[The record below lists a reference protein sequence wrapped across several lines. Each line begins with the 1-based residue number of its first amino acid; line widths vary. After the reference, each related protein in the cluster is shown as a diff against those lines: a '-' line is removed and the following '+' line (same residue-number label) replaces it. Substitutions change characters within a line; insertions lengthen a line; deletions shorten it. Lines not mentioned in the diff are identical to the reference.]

1 MPKYIPSMPFE
12 DCWSSV
18 GDITFFHIDG
28 ICYWKSKAHP
38 VFPGTL
44 GQMEAQSVHLRA
56 LQAWRQLDPS
66 VQESWN
72 SMAVNVPSH
81 RPPFR
86 KDHHISGYNLFVSA
100 YHGYAQLGNERV
112 PVLHTPEPF
121 PTYTAEF
128 HSVVVAG
135 EDSLV
140 LRFHFICDKNAEASR
155 YRLLTKLQ
163 FTEPG
168 AGRNGGYLR
177 NFISA
182 APFTSPDCI
191 VDVPVPGYK
200 DVWDL
205 DLPAYQ
211 VHCRYLLL
219 DSQTGFRSNYQKL
232 SFQISV
238 T

>member
-18 GDITFFHIDG
+18 GDITFYHRDG
-28 ICYWKSKAHP
+28 VCYWKFRSKP
-38 VFPGTL
+38 EFTGTICQL
-44 GQMEAQSVHLRA
+44 EALSVHQRA
-56 LQAWRQLDPS
+56 LLSWRALEPS
-66 VQESWN
+66 TQEEWN
-72 SMAVNVPSH
+72 TLAVNVPSH

-100 YHGYAQLGNERV
+100 YHGFAQLGDEKV
-112 PVLHTPEPF
+112 PVPLAPQPF
-121 PTYTAEF
+121 PPYSAEY
-128 HSVVVAG
+128 HSVIVCG
-135 EDSLV
+135 EDDLV
-140 LRFHFICDKNAEASR
+140 LRFHIFCDKNVLPSR

-177 NFISA
+177 NFLSSA
-182 APFTSPDCI
+182 PCSSSDCI

-200 DVWDL
+200 EIWNL
-205 DLPAYQ
+205 DLNSYQ

-219 DSQTGFRSNYQKL
+219 DSVTGLRCNFKKI
-232 SFQISV
+232 SFQITLV
-238 T
+238 

>member
-1 MPKYIPSMPFE
+1 
-12 DCWSSV
+12 
-18 GDITFFHIDG
+18 
-28 ICYWKSKAHP
+28 
-38 VFPGTL
+38 
-44 GQMEAQSVHLRA
+44 MEAQAVHLRA

-100 YHGYAQLGNERV
+100 YHGYAQLGNERI

-121 PTYTAEF
+121 PAHSAEY

-135 EDSLV
+135 EDSLM
-140 LRFHFICDKNAEASR
+140 LRFHFNCDKNAEASR

-182 APFTSPDCI
+182 APCSSSDCI

-200 DVWDL
+200 DIWDL
-205 DLPAYQ
+205 DLPKYQ
-211 VHCRYLLL
+211 VHCRHLLL